1 MQKIDDY
8 LKIKDAAAL
17 VGVSPSTLRNWE
29 AQGKLKAHRNPHNG
43 YRLYRREALESL
55 LLEISSLTA
64 DNSSTSRGDNGA
76 GC

>member
-29 AQGKLKAHRNPHNG
+29 REGKLRAHRNPHNG
-43 YRLYRREALESL
+43 YRLYRREHLEA
-55 LLEISSLTA
+55 LLEEIGKSAVDDSSKA
-64 DNSSTSRGDNGA
+64 RRK
-76 GC
+76 